1 MSALCNKSMAEPELD
16 LGLLSPSLGF
26 NILKDDCD
34 KIHF

>member
-16 LGLLSPSLGF
+16 LGLPSPSLA

-34 KIHF
+34 KIYF